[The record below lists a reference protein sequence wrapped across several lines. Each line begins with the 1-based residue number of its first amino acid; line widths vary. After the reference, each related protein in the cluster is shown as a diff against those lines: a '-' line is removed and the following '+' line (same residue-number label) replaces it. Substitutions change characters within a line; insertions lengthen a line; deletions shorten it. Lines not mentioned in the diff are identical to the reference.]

1 MWHRRHFVV
10 FQPLS
15 PSFFAVVFRLVVF
28 KKKCFV
34 VLGEPK
40 TKKKVKS
47 PELDFF
53 LPFFLFFLSAAWRAG
68 WPLGAGGSTN

>member
-34 VLGEPK
+34 VLGEPEDQ
-40 TKKKVKS
+40 KKGEKS
-47 PELDFF
+47 RTRLFSTFF
-53 LPFFLFFLSAAWRAG
+53 SFFFVCCM
-68 WPLGAGGSTN
+68 AGGLAAGRWRLN